1 MKSEDEMADSG
12 DRVGFLGGGQQ
23 APSPPANH
31 IISYQK
37 FKVRPLL
44 REPRPWVHY
53 KSQPKAKT
61 PRVKNKTKMGLDSGG
76 VL

>member
-1 MKSEDEMADSG
+1 MKSGDEMADSG

-31 IISYQK
+31 IISYHIILYHIMSYHHVISYQK

-44 REPRPWVHY
+44 REPRPTGPLQ
-53 KSQPKAKT
+53 KSAE
-61 PRVKNKTKMGLDSGG
+61 S
-76 VL
+76 